1 VSASHLIALSLA
13 VALAAFVQGSI
24 GVGFALMMSPLLG
37 LLEPSLLPVGVLVLM
52 LPLNAYVAWRERQVI
67 DFAGAGWITA
77 GRVVGTAGGIWVL
90 AALSPSA
97 LNIFVGVAILA
108 AVLATLAM
116 PRFDPGRPAFVAAGL
131 VTGVT
136 ETATGVGGPPLA
148 LVYQHQ
154 LPSVMRPTIAACFLV
169 GELVSLAV
177 LVVSGR
183 AGSTQLLSSMQL
195 MPALIVGG
203 LASRFIHHRVNARFM
218 RAFVLVFSSVS
229 ALVLLF
235 KA

>member
-1 VSASHLIALSLA
+1 MSAQHLILLSLA

-37 LLEPSLLPVGVLVLM
+37 LFEPSLLPVGVLVLM
-52 LPLNAYVAWRERQVI
+52 LPLNLYVAWRERQRI
-67 DFAGAGWITA
+67 DFPGAGWITA
-77 GRVVGTAGGIWVL
+77 GRVVGTAGGVWVL
-90 AALSPSA
+90 AALSASA

-108 AVLATLAM
+108 AVLVTLAM
-116 PRFDPGRPAFVAAGL
+116 PRFEPGRPAFVSAGL

-169 GELVSLAV
+169 GELVSLVV
-177 LVVSGR
+177 LVASGR
-183 AGSTQLLSSMQL
+183 AGSVQLLSAMQL
-195 MPALIVGG
+195 MPALIVGAV
-203 LASRFIHHRVNARFM
+203 ASRFIHHRVNARFM
-218 RAFVLVFSSVS
+218 RAFVLVFSTVS
-229 ALVLLF
+229 AVVLVL
-235 KA
+235 KG

>member
-1 VSASHLIALSLA
+1 MSAEHLVLLSAA
-13 VALAAFVQGSI
+13 VVFAAFVQGSI

-37 LLEPSLLPVGVLVLM
+37 LFEPSLLPVGVLVLM
-52 LPLNAYVAWRERQVI
+52 LPLNLYVAWRERQRI
-67 DFAGAGWITA
+67 DFPGAGWITA
-77 GRVVGTAGGIWVL
+77 GRVVGTAPGMWVL
-90 AALSPSA
+90 AALSATA
-97 LNIFVGVAILA
+97 LNIFVGLAILA
-108 AVLATLAM
+108 AVLVTLAM

-169 GELVSLAV
+169 GELVSLVV

-183 AGSTQLLSSMQL
+183 AGAAQLLSSMQL
-195 MPALIVGG
+195 MPALIAGA
-203 LASRFIHHRVNARFM
+203 LASRFIHHRINARFM
-218 RAFVLVFSSVS
+218 RWFVLAFSSVS
-229 ALVLLF
+229 AVVLLV
-235 KA
+235 KG

>member
-1 VSASHLIALSLA
+1 VSATHLVALSLA

-24 GVGFALMMSPLLG
+24 GVGFALMMSPLLA

-52 LPLNAYVAWRERQVI
+52 LPLNAYVAWRERHAI
-67 DFAGAGWITA
+67 DAVGASWITG

-90 AALSPSA
+90 AALSATA
-97 LNIFVGVAILA
+97 LNLFVGVAILA

-116 PRFDPGRPAFVAAGL
+116 PRFEPGRQAFVIAGL

-154 LPSVMRPTIAACFLV
+154 RPAVMRATIALCFLV

-177 LVVSGR
+177 LVASGR
-183 AGSTQLLSSMQL
+183 AGGAQLASSLLL
-195 MPALIVGG
+195 MPALVAGG
-203 LASRFIHHRVNARFM
+203 LLSRYMHHRIDARRM
-218 RAFVLVFSSVS
+218 RAFVLLFSSVS
-229 ALVLLF
+229 ALVLLV

>member
-1 VSASHLIALSLA
+1 MNAVHLVALSLA
-13 VALAAFVQGSI
+13 VAFAAFVQGSI
-24 GVGFALMMSPLLG
+24 GVGFALMMSPLLA
-37 LLEPSLLPVGVLVLM
+37 LLEPALLPVGVLVLM
-52 LPLNAYVAWRERQVI
+52 LPLNAYVAWRERHAI
-67 DFAGAGWITA
+67 DAVGASWITA

-90 AALSPSA
+90 AALSAGA
-97 LNIFVGVAILA
+97 LNLFVGIAILA

-116 PRFDPGRPAFVAAGL
+116 PRFEPTRHAFVAAGV
-131 VTGVT
+131 VTGIT

-154 LPSVMRPTIAACFLV
+154 RPAVMRATIALCFLV

-183 AGSTQLLSSMQL
+183 AGGAQLASALLL
-195 MPALIVGG
+195 MPALIAGG
-203 LASRFIHHRVNARFM
+203 LLSRFMHYRVNARLM

-235 KA
+235 KG